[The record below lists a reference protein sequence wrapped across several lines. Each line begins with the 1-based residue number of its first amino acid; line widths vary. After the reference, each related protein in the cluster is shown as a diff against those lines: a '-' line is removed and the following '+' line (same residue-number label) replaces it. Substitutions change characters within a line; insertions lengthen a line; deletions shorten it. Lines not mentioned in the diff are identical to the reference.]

1 MTENNNIK
9 TCDKYEE
16 YFEGFNNI
24 GKDLD
29 ELKKSFDDELIC
41 IQKSVKKDKKS
52 YPIFQDDKAFD
63 VFRKLCKLKLLDI
76 VKDTFKLTKHDI
88 KAINKVIEQ
97 DRLNINAQ
105 DVHHLY
111 KLADKFTE
119 NDIQYLERAATAY
132 ENDSI
137 EREFDSFAQERFTE
151 LNKCEKQV
159 FDQFEKEQLSKTEKG
174 KAGSIKSLFTR
185 IFKIV
190 IRKLQHGEKLVELKS
205 TKEQQSSFI
214 SHLPEKSLND
224 LTDFNFAKEEHKL
237 ENSSTKMDARSNLI
251 DLNTTFDQV
260 TITEINNKQLSQ

>member
-16 YFEGFNNI
+16 YFEGLNNI
-24 GKDLD
+24 CKDLD

-41 IQKSVKKDKKS
+41 IQKSVKEDKKS

-111 KLADKFTE
+111 KLADKFTKD
-119 NDIQYLERAATAY
+119 DIQYLEKVASMY
-132 ENDSI
+132 EKESI
-137 EREFDSFAQERFTE
+137 EQ
-151 LNKCEKQV
+151 LNKTEA
-159 FDQFEKEQLSKTEKG
+159 SKT
-174 KAGSIKSLFTR
+174 GSIKSLFTR
-185 IFKIV
+185 IFKTV

-205 TKEQQSSFI
+205 KKEQQSSFI

-237 ENSSTKMDARSNLI
+237 ENSSTKMDAKSNLI
-251 DLNTTFDQV
+251 DLNTNFDQV

>member
-9 TCDKYEE
+9 IYDKYEE
-16 YFEGFNNI
+16 YFEGLNDI
-24 GKDLD
+24 GKELD
-29 ELKKSFDDELIC
+29 ELRKSFDDELIC
-41 IQKSVKKDKKS
+41 IQKSVKEDKKS

-63 VFRKLCKLKLLDI
+63 VFRRLCKLKLFEI

-105 DVHHLY
+105 DVYHLY
-111 KLADKFTE
+111 NLSNKFTE
-119 NDIQYLERAATAY
+119 NDIQYLERAATVY

-151 LNKCEKQV
+151 LNKREKQV
-159 FDQFEKEQLSKTEKG
+159 TEKG

-185 IFKIV
+185 IFKTV
-190 IRKLQHGEKLVELKS
+190 IRKLQHGEKLIELKS
-205 TKEQQSSFI
+205 TKEQLSSFI
-214 SHLPEKSLND
+214 SHLPEKGLND

-237 ENSSTKMDARSNLI
+237 ENSSAKMDAKSNLI
-251 DLNTTFDQV
+251 DLNTNFDQV
-260 TITEINNKQLSQ
+260 TITKINNKQLSQ

>member
-16 YFEGFNNI
+16 YFEGLNNI

-41 IQKSVKKDKKS
+41 IQKSVKEDKKS

-63 VFRKLCKLKLLDI
+63 VFRRLCKLKLLEI

-111 KLADKFTE
+111 KLADKFTKD
-119 NDIQYLERAATAY
+119 DIQYLEKVASMY
-132 ENDSI
+132 EKESI
-137 EREFDSFAQERFTE
+137 EQ
-151 LNKCEKQV
+151 LNK
-159 FDQFEKEQLSKTEKG
+159 TEAS

-185 IFKIV
+185 IFETV

-237 ENSSTKMDARSNLI
+237 ENSSAKMDAKSNLI

-260 TITEINNKQLSQ
+260 TITKINNKQLSQ